1 MRGGPRARRQ
11 VKEKVQL
18 FFADEIPLVAVLAA
32 VGNPVCALFER
43 ASEHGIMWVL
53 VVNSVSIIF
62 IFHAISIVQALG
74 QILSNPKKVKK
85 SFFKKLVDFFF

>member
-43 ASEHGIMWVL
+43 ASEHGIM
-53 VVNSVSIIF
+53 
-62 IFHAISIVQALG
+62 
-74 QILSNPKKVKK
+74 
-85 SFFKKLVDFFF
+85 